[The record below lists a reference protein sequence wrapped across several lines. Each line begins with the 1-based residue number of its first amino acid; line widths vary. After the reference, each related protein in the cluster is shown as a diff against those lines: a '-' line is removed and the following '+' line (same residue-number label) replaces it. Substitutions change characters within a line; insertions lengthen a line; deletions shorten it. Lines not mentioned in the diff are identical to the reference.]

1 MPKVK
6 PAKPLSD
13 PSRQQVGALPLRLNK
28 VGAPEVLLLTSRTTR
43 RWVIPKG
50 WTMRKLTLGQAAE
63 REAFEEAGLVGW
75 IYGEDP
81 VGRYQYEKQ
90 FDGGDTRIVGVDVF
104 LFVVS
109 AQRDTWPEQAERD
122 TAWFD
127 LEKAARLVA
136 EPELA
141 EVIRRVGQWV
151 VRMAF

>member
-1 MPKVK
+1 MSKMK
-6 PAKPLSD
+6 PGKPLSD
-13 PSRQQVGALPLRLNK
+13 PNRQQVGALPLRLNK
-28 VGAPEVLLLTSRTTR
+28 DGAPEVLLVTSRTTR

-50 WTMRKLTLGQAAE
+50 WTMRKLTLAQAAE

-75 IYGEDP
+75 IYGEDA
-81 VGRYQYEKQ
+81 VGWYQYEKQ

-109 AQRDTWPEQAERD
+109 GQRNTWPEQDERN
-122 TAWFD
+122 TAWFE
-127 LEKAARLVA
+127 LEEAARLVA

-141 EVIRRVGQWV
+141 EIIRRVGQWV